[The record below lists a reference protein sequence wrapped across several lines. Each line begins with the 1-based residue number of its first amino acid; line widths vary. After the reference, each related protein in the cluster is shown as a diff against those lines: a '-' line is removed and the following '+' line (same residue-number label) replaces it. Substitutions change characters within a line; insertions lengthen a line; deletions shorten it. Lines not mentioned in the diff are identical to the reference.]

1 MEVKTF
7 IESQINP
14 LMLVFRYLDI
24 RSHYL
29 VSATGLMNSGL
40 WKQDSEGLCYIPNL
54 MSIDVGFGYD
64 INQISPDD
72 PAYYDQPVISLI
84 TVIPESF
91 YTQDLS
97 VSLTKDVATTIENQ
111 VMSFFNN
118 CNITIRLNDKI
129 SVDPYKEMQTKAWS
143 YQMVH
148 GAKIVSVERNGNL
161 LFEVIYG

>member
-14 LMLVFRYLDI
+14 LMLVFQFLDI

-54 MSIDVGFGYD
+54 MSIDIGFGYD
-64 INQISPDD
+64 INVISPDD
-72 PAYYDQPVISLI
+72 ASYYDRPVISLI
-84 TVIPESF
+84 TVIPDSF

-118 CNITIRLNDKI
+118 CNIKIKLNDKI
-129 SVDPYKEMQTKAWS
+129 TVEPYHEMQTKAWS
-143 YQMVH
+143 YQLIH
-148 GAKIVSVERNGNL
+148 GAKIVAVERNGNL